1 MLSTD
6 LAGRT
11 DQLDRLSS
19 NVAGWGLR
27 ARAISHPQFASITSL
42 QKRDRAYLNK
52 HDTTNNNK
60 NNNNNKTC
68 NAHLST
74 LLGVQGAVKP
84 ENKQNKEKQTQQN

>member
-6 LAGRT
+6 LAVT

-27 ARAISHPQFASITSL
+27 ARAISPPQFASITSL

-52 HDTTNNNK
+52 HDTTPQPPPLELK
-60 NNNNNKTC
+60 VMLPC
-68 NAHLST
+68 VQILAA
-74 LLGVQGAVKP
+74 LLRL
-84 ENKQNKEKQTQQN
+84 